1 MSDGKYLTSLSNK
14 SLQFV
19 SCDVFTL
26 VEYLTGQQLVFSLLI
41 GVLVVDAVGDLSL
54 EVGQS
59 VSWIR
64 AAGLLP
70 EPRLPDLLQHDPLQV
85 SALLS
90 QQLQLPEVSQP
101 QLTIPVLLATWVTT
115 KHEV

>member
-1 MSDGKYLTSLSNK
+1 MV
-14 SLQFV
+14 QFI
-19 SCDVFTL
+19 TTHHHL
-26 VEYLTGQQLVFSLLI
+26 VEYLTGQQLVFSLLL

-90 QQLQLPEVSQP
+90 QQLQSPEVSQP
-101 QLTIPVLLATWVTT
+101 QLTIPIHPIRDLFCLVSTNQ
-115 KHEV
+115 K